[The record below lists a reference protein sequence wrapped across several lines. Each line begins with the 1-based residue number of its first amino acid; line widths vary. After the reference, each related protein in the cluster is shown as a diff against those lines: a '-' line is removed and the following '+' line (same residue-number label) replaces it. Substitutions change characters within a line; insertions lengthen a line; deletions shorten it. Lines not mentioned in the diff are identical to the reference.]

1 MNENQLRREMI
12 ETGKQLYEKS
22 LIAAAEGNFSV
33 RLDAQR
39 ILATPTGLCKGKM
52 AADDLVIIDPDGNHI
67 SGERR
72 ASSEIKMHL
81 EVYRRRP
88 DAQAVIHAH
97 PPICIALMLAGIGLD
112 RPVLAE
118 NVVLMGKVPSAPYA
132 RPSTDAVPES
142 IRPFIERTDFLLL
155 DRHGSLTVGATLDEA
170 FRKQEMLEHTAKSVH
185 AALQLG
191 DIRDL
196 PADEIAAVNDLRV
209 NRYRIPWQLIPF

>member
-118 NVVLMGKVPSAPYA
+118 NVVLMGKVPTAPYA
-132 RPSTDAVPES
+132 RP
-142 IRPFIERTDFLLL
+142 
-155 DRHGSLTVGATLDEA
+155 
-170 FRKQEMLEHTAKSVH
+170 
-185 AALQLG
+185 
-191 DIRDL
+191 
-196 PADEIAAVNDLRV
+196 
-209 NRYRIPWQLIPF
+209 